1 MADALS
7 RKEVIAYITTL
18 SGVISDFNEK
28 IKLVAEQDATY
39 GRLKQQVKEG
49 VIRRYWLEGDLL
61 VAKGE
66 RWYVLAGGLM
76 RDLLR
81 ETHD

>member
-18 SGVISDFNEK
+18 SEVISDFNEK